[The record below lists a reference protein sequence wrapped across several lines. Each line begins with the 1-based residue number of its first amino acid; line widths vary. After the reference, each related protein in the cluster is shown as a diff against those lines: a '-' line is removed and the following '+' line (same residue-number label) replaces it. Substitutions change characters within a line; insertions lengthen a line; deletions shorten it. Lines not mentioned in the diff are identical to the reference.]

1 MKAEESAASDCK
13 LLAQENGTTDR
24 IENKNRDD
32 VVETDANLGVSS
44 KHTNYRSHSAERT
57 QLSNSAGQFRKKKR
71 KRSIIIL
78 QTVPLTASVRASDFC
93 VLCDRGE
100 NGFAGPVN
108 GHWVAVSEAA
118 W

>member
-44 KHTNYRSHSAERT
+44 KHTNYRSHSAERSLLSIAAA
-57 QLSNSAGQFRKKKR
+57 QLRKKTR
-71 KRSIIIL
+71 KRSITIL
-78 QTVPLTASVRASDFC
+78 QTVPLIASV
-93 VLCDRGE
+93 
-100 NGFAGPVN
+100 
-108 GHWVAVSEAA
+108 
-118 W
+118 

>member
-32 VVETDANLGVSS
+32 VVETDANCGVSS

-57 QLSNSAGQFRKKKR
+57 LLSNSAGQFRKKKR

-78 QTVPLTASVRASDFC
+78 QTVPLTASVRASHFC
-93 VLCDRGE
+93 VPL
-100 NGFAGPVN
+100 
-108 GHWVAVSEAA
+108 
-118 W
+118 